1 MYACVIY
8 VLTNFHLSAF
18 LFIRFL
24 QTCTM
29 TPNASIQEQIYILA
43 TLPGLRLQCM
53 VVTEGLHNAYGTSL
67 VRLLALNHACYCLI
81 LACCSHKI
89 LQSCDRGMYLVL
101 FITRPNHV
109 RKWCQSFLRRRLL
122 CPKYW
127 HLFIVDPCVESLFY
141 PFHFILRLT
150 GHDSL
155 MIIPNLPPRCTIV
168 LVQRGPQNINIQGP
182 QNFVTPATA

>member
-1 MYACVIY
+1 MA
-8 VLTNFHLSAF
+8 NFRSTYQFSSVCLSVY
-18 LFIRFL
+18 LL
-24 QTCTM
+24 PVDM
-29 TPNASIQEQIYILA
+29 HYDPNASIQEHILA
-43 TLPGLRLQCM
+43 TLPGLRLWSM
-53 VVTEGLHNAYGTSL
+53 VVTEVLHNAYGTGL
-67 VRLLALNHACYCLI
+67 RLLALNHARHCLL

-89 LQSCDRGMYLVL
+89 LQSRDRGMYLVL
-101 FITRPNHV
+101 FITRPNQV

-122 CPKYW
+122 CLRYW

-168 LVQRGPQNINIQGP
+168 LVQRGPQNINI
-182 QNFVTPATA
+182 